1 MTDASAAASRAVLI
15 TGAARGLA
23 RGIAADLAAHGYRI
37 AFTFRPGGTPPD
49 ETVAAIR
56 ARGGDALAI
65 PADHSR
71 EGETAAAVRQ
81 AQTALG
87 GLDVL
92 VHAVGPMVFR
102 RFERSTTD
110 DYRAMLDGNLRSA
123 VEAAFEALPGMRE
136 RGFGR
141 LVFFGMNGSHATL
154 PAKGLSLYAAA
165 KAAVVS
171 FARTLAVEEAK
182 HGITV
187 NVIEPGDIREKT
199 LDRAAAREVEA
210 KNPTGHAGSWE
221 DIAYAVRFLISN
233 DAAFI
238 NGVTLGV
245 DGGLAG
251 PTG

>member
-1 MTDASAAASRAVLI
+1 MTDARAAASRAVLV

-23 RGIAADLAAHGYRI
+23 RGIATDLAAHGYRV

-49 ETVAAIR
+49 ETIAAIA
-56 ARGGDALAI
+56 ARGGDSLAI
-65 PADHSR
+65 PADHSH
-71 EGETAAAVRQ
+71 EGETSQAIRQ
-81 AQTALG
+81 AQTAFG
-87 GLDVL
+87 GLDAL
-92 VHAVGPMVFR
+92 VHAVGPMVLR
-102 RFERSTTD
+102 RFERSSLD

-123 VEAAFEALPGMRE
+123 VEAAFAVLPEMRE

-141 LVFFGMNGSHATL
+141 LVFFGMHGSHATQ

-187 NVIEPGDIREKT
+187 NVIEPGDIRDKT
-199 LDRAAAREVEA
+199 LDRAAARAVAA

-221 DIAYAVRFLISN
+221 DIAHAVRFLVS
-233 DAAFI
+233 DEAAFI
-238 NGVTLGV
+238 NGATLAV
-245 DGGLAG
+245 DGGLVE
-251 PTG
+251 PHE